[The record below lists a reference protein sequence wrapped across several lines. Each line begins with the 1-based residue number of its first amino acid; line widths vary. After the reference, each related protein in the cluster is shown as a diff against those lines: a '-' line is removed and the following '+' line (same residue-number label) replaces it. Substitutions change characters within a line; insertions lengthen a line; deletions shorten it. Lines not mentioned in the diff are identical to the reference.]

1 MYAEKK
7 NVRFFDHGSVHVYI
21 NGQLTM
27 VDDEETVDMAYAPL
41 NITFHDYYDGYPVRK
56 SFGGIA
62 VTTTVNTLEEID
74 AHLAQQ
80 DSE

>member
-7 NVRFFDHGSVHVYI
+7 NVRFFDHGSVFVYI

-27 VDDEETVDMAYAPL
+27 VDDKETVDMAYAPL
-41 NITFHDYYDGYPVRK
+41 NIEFYDDVDGYPVRK
-56 SFGGIA
+56 PFGCTSVI
-62 VTTTVNTLEEID
+62 TTVNTLEEID